1 MDVHAP
7 HKPIQSIKEFLVH
20 LLAITIGLLI
30 ALGLESAV
38 EWVHHRHLA
47 QDARENIYQEF
58 RANQQDL
65 ARQLNA
71 LPAEET
77 HLDEILS
84 VIDSVQHGRPHK
96 PLGDFMWTGVLLRD
110 AAWNATSSTGAI
122 AYMDYGEVKQY
133 SQLYAIQRILS
144 SLTERDLQER
154 HEMNVFLMRLQAQG
168 KLSDAEFENGK
179 RIIWSEKLATREFRE
194 IDSMLQAYYSR
205 ILPQGK

>member
-7 HKPIQSIKEFLVH
+7 HKPIHSIKEFLVH

-30 ALGLESAV
+30 ALGLESTV

-47 QDARENIYQEF
+47 RDARENIYQEL

-65 ARQLNA
+65 VRQLNA
-71 LPAEET
+71 LPAEEK

-84 VIDSVQHGRPHK
+84 VIDSVQHGRPHE

-110 AAWNATSSTGAI
+110 SAWNATSSTGAI

-133 SQLYAIQRILS
+133 SQLYAVQRILS
-144 SLTERDLQER
+144 SLTERNLRDR
-154 HEMNVFLMRLQAQG
+154 HEMNVFLMRLQAQD
-168 KLSDAEFENGK
+168 KLSDAEYENGK
-179 RIIWSEKLATREFRE
+179 RIVWSEILATREFRE
-194 IDSMLQAYYSR
+194 IDSMLQENYSR
-205 ILPQGK
+205 ILLRGK

>member
-30 ALGLESAV
+30 ALGLESTV

-65 ARQLNA
+65 VRQLNA
-71 LPAEET
+71 LPAEEK

-110 AAWNATSSTGAI
+110 SAWNATSSTGAI
-122 AYMDYGEVKQY
+122 AYMDYGEVRQY
-133 SQLYAIQRILS
+133 SQLYAVQRILS
-144 SLTERDLQER
+144 SLTERNLQDR
-154 HEMNVFLMRLQAQG
+154 HEMNVFLMRLQAQD
-168 KLSDAEFENGK
+168 KLSDAEYENGK

-194 IDSMLQAYYSR
+194 IDSMLQESYSR
-205 ILPQGK
+205 ILLQGK